1 MISAASDLVD
11 RVLEGVGLAEVFL
24 AALAEKA
31 IPILPSYVL
40 FPAIGMGAATV
51 PDLVLRCL
59 VATLGSVGGA
69 LGWYLSGALI
79 GPVRVRRLV
88 KRHGRWVLL
97 RPQLYDRMAEAYR
110 RRPFVITVLGQLVP
124 TVRIFQ
130 ALPAGVLRL
139 PLLPFLAATGIGALC
154 WIVPLAVAG
163 HVLHRYGWTAAE
175 AGVALLLTILAI
187 EGSAL
192 LIARR
197 RMVAGS

>member
-1 MISAASDLVD
+1 MIPAASGLID
-11 RVLEGVGLAEVFL
+11 RVLAGAGLHHVFL

-31 IPILPSYVL
+31 IPILPSYIL

-51 PDLVLRCL
+51 PDLLLRCAA
-59 VATLGSVGGA
+59 ATLGSVGGA

-79 GPVRVRRLV
+79 GPDRVRRLV
-88 KRHGRWVLL
+88 RRHGRWLFL
-97 RPQLYDRMAEAYR
+97 TPQLYDRMAAAYR
-110 RRPFVITVLGQLVP
+110 RRPFAITVLGQLVP

-163 HVLHRYGWTAAE
+163 HVLRQYGWTAPQ
-175 AGVALLLTILAI
+175 AGLALLLGLIVV

-197 RMVAGS
+197 RVAARS